1 MRLQRVWT
9 LLALLTVA
17 CGAHPAPVL
26 TPAVP
31 RSAPLELGANDCFH
45 CAGMSPDIEA
55 EWCTWRAPWI
65 RTPQLSAASLA
76 AHLAAVTCPSV
87 KTLALV
93 EGPDPALAGALAA
106 VLPFAAKLEVSN
118 ELELAPH
125 NLSPQAYVA
134 AVTQMH
140 DAARAA
146 GFSGEIIAGA
156 VYALTDD
163 TKARVEAVAAA
174 CPDCSLGLHIYEVPS
189 AADLAWIRSLHRRI
203 WVTETGS
210 PTNCVPVK
218 LQEQAA
224 YLNGMIATLGT
235 VENIVGV
242 ILYQRPAGPTC
253 SNLDTFSIAGKPAEE
268 LLK

>member
-1 MRLQRVWT
+1 M
-9 LLALLTVA
+9 
-17 CGAHPAPVL
+17 
-26 TPAVP
+26 
-31 RSAPLELGANDCFH
+31 SA
-45 CAGMSPDIEA
+45 DIEA
-55 EWCTWRAPWI
+55 EWCSWRAPWI
-65 RTPQLSAASLA
+65 RTPQLSASSLS

-106 VLPFAAKLEVSN
+106 VLPFDAKLEVGN

-125 NLSPQAYVA
+125 TLSQSAYVA

-146 GFSGEIIAGA
+146 GFSGEIVAGA

-163 TKARVEAVAAA
+163 TKARVEAAAAA
-174 CPDCSLGLHIYEVPS
+174 CPDCSLGLHVYEVPS
-189 AADLAWIRSLHRRI
+189 AADLAWIRALNRRV

-210 PTNCVPVK
+210 ATGCGTA
-218 LQEQAA
+218 QWQAQA
-224 YLNGMIATLGT
+224 DYLRGMLATLGT

-242 ILYQRPAGPTC
+242 LIYQRPAGLTC
-253 SNLDTFSIAGKPAEE
+253 STLDTFSIAGKPAEE
-268 LLK
+268 LLR